1 MNNRERKK
9 LAAQLFNERR
19 DLLAELSELRQQNP
33 VKYRLGIPKLNLL
46 QMTNAQLRSHVEI
59 VKKVMA
65 HEMVS

>member
-19 DLLAELSELRQQNP
+19 DLLAE
-33 VKYRLGIPKLNLL
+33 YRLGVPKLNPF
-46 QMTNAQLRSHVEI
+46 QMTNVQLRSHIEI

>member
-19 DLLAELSELRQQNP
+19 DLLAE
-33 VKYRLGIPKLNLL
+33 YRLGVPKLNPF
-46 QMTNAQLRSHVEI
+46 QMTNVQLRRHIEI
-59 VKKVMA
+59 IKKVMA

>member
-19 DLLAELSELRQQNP
+19 DLLAELSKLRQQNP
-33 VKYRLGIPKLNLL
+33 TKYRLGIPELVLL
-46 QMTNAQLRSHVEI
+46 QLTNDQLRSHVEI
-59 VKKVMA
+59 TKKVMA

>member
-19 DLLAELSELRQQNP
+19 DLLAELSELRKQNP
-33 VKYRLGIPKLNLL
+33 VKYRLGVPKLAPL

-59 VKKVMA
+59 VKKVIA

>member
-19 DLLAELSELRQQNP
+19 DLLAELSKLRQQNP
-33 VKYRLGIPKLNLL
+33 IKYHLGVPKLDLL

-59 VKKVMA
+59 VKKVMT
-65 HEMVS
+65 HEVVS

>member
-9 LAAQLFNERR
+9 LAALLFNERR
-19 DLLAELSELRQQNP
+19 NLLAELSELRRQNP
-33 VKYRLGIPKLNLL
+33 VKCCLGVPELVLL

-59 VKKVMA
+59 VKKVIA

>member
-19 DLLAELSELRQQNP
+19 NLLAELSELRQQNP
-33 VKYRLGIPKLNLL
+33 IKYRLGVPKLNLL

-65 HEMVS
+65 HEVVS

>member
-19 DLLAELSELRQQNP
+19 DLLAELSELRRQNP
-33 VKYRLGIPKLNLL
+33 VKYRLGVPKLYPL

-59 VKKVMA
+59 VKKVIT

>member
-19 DLLAELSELRQQNP
+19 DLLAELSELRKQNP
-33 VKYRLGIPKLNLL
+33 VKYRLGVPKLDPL
-46 QMTNAQLRSHVEI
+46 QMTNAQLRTHVEI
-59 VKKVMA
+59 VKKVIA

>member
-19 DLLAELSELRQQNP
+19 DLLAELSKLRQQNP
-33 VKYRLGIPKLNLL
+33 TKYHLGVPKLNPF

-59 VKKVMA
+59 VKKVIA

>member
-19 DLLAELSELRQQNP
+19 DLLAELSELRRQNP
-33 VKYRLGIPKLNLL
+33 VKYRLGVPKLAPL

-59 VKKVMA
+59 VKKVIA

>member
-19 DLLAELSELRQQNP
+19 DLLAELSKLRQQNP
-33 VKYRLGIPKLNLL
+33 TKYRLGVPKLNPF
-46 QMTNAQLRSHVEI
+46 QMTNVQLRSHIEI
-59 VKKVMA
+59 IKKVMA

>member
-19 DLLAELSELRQQNP
+19 DLLAELSKLRQQNP
-33 VKYRLGIPKLNLL
+33 TKYRLGVPKLAPL

-59 VKKVMA
+59 IKKVMA